1 MSNVDPT
8 TIATVAFA
16 VNFVVYI
23 AGGVWAVASI
33 KADLAKQ
40 ISDEREETLKA
51 IGSLELKFLADQ
63 KKQDHNFGEVG
74 AAMRQYIANVEK
86 EMHAIEIWGRDNF
99 VLKTE
104 FSKATDS
111 IRDDI
116 KTMGDDIKTD
126 IRALFSKVAQRPT

>member
-1 MSNVDPT
+1 MSSVDPT
-8 TIATVAFA
+8 TIAAVAFA
-16 VNFVVYI
+16 VNFIVYI

-51 IGSLELKFLADQ
+51 IGGLELKFLADQ